1 MSENPDRYGAV
12 TARHY
17 DEAYARLRAP
27 SGDAE
32 FYLALARESGGPVLE
47 LGCGTGRVLLPI
59 ARAGIACT
67 GLDLSPNMLDALRV
81 KQPPASLNLVR
92 GRMQD
97 FDLGAAR
104 FALVTAPFR
113 AFQHLYTV
121 EDQLACLAR
130 VRRHLAPGGRFA
142 FDVFKPRPERMAL
155 AHEPE
160 QEDARWR
167 EDEDEVVRS
176 AEVTR
181 DHASQTMQVTMHYDR
196 WRAGRRIAR
205 ESADFRMRWFHRYE
219 LEHLLARAGFGD
231 LALYGNFDRSA
242 YGPDSPE
249 MILIA
254 R

>member
-1 MSENPDRYGAV
+1 MAGDPDRYGAV

-27 SGDAE
+27 SGDAG
-32 FYLALARESGGPVLE
+32 FYFELARESGGPVLE

-67 GLDLSPNMLDALRV
+67 GLDLSPNMLDALRA
-81 KQPPASLNLVR
+81 KQPPPNLKLVQ

-142 FDVFKPRPERMAL
+142 FDVFKPRLERL
-155 AHEPE
+155 AAASEPE

-167 EDEDEVVRS
+167 EGEDEVVRS
-176 AEVTR
+176 AAATR
-181 DHASQTMQVTMHYDR
+181 DHATQTMTVIMHYDR
-196 WRAGRRIAR
+196 FRNGQRVAR
-205 ESADFRMRWFHRYE
+205 DSTDFRMRWFHRYE
-219 LEHLLARAGFGD
+219 LEHLLARAGFTE
-231 LALYGNFDRSA
+231 LTLYGNFDRSE
-242 YGPDSPE
+242 YGADSPE
-249 MILIA
+249 MIWVA

>member
-1 MSENPDRYGAV
+1 MAADPDRYGAV

-32 FYLALARESGGPVLE
+32 FYLSLARESGGPVLE

-67 GLDLSPNMLDALRV
+67 GLDLSPNMLDALRA
-81 KQPPASLNLVR
+81 KRPPSNVTLVEA
-92 GRMQD
+92 RMQD

-142 FDVFKPRPERMAL
+142 FDVFKPRLERTAL

-167 EDEDEVVRS
+167 EGEDEIVRS
-176 AEVTR
+176 AEVVR
-181 DHASQTMQVTMHYDR
+181 DHAAQLMRVTMHYDR
-196 WRAGRRIAR
+196 WRCGERVSRD
-205 ESADFRMRWFHRYE
+205 STDFRMRWFHRYE
-219 LEHLLARAGFGD
+219 LEHLLARAGFTD
-231 LALYGNFDRSA
+231 LTLYGNFDRSA
-242 YGPDSPE
+242 YTADSPE
-249 MILIA
+249 LIWIA